1 MISAYSN
8 PRSECGMT
16 LVEVLVAVVLISVG
30 LLGVA
35 ALQVTSLR
43 GNQESYARSQA
54 SVLAANI
61 LDRMRANQI
70 GFRAG
75 NYTTDFNG
83 TGTEGTLAEDDL
95 TWWQT
100 AIDQALPGGA
110 ANTAGRIQV
119 NGNIVTVT
127 VRWSEREEQA
137 TSRTRQNAGDLT
149 TFQIRSE
156 I

>member
-1 MISAYSN
+1 MISAYRHT
-8 PRSECGMT
+8 RSECGMT

-35 ALQVTSLR
+35 ALQVASLR

-75 NYTTDFNG
+75 EYTADFNE
-83 TGTEGTLAEDDL
+83 TGAEGTLAANDL
-95 TWWQT
+95 TWWQE
-100 AIDQALPGGA
+100 AIDQALPGDA
-110 ANTAGRIQV
+110 DSAAGRIDV

-127 VRWSEREEQA
+127 VRWNEREEQA
-137 TSRTRQNAGDLT
+137 TSRTRLDALM